1 VCELNHI
8 SDVSHITPLSK
19 NYVVL
24 WKGYFRR
31 KKTSNNNPPVYC
43 YLPKLLL
50 AVGFSD
56 QSVTC
61 FLICQCGIQ
70 HLVHLLV
77 MVTGV
82 SKSLEC
88 VKDDDRGRREPA
100 GGPHGPVCPSL

>member
-1 VCELNHI
+1 MERI
-8 SDVSHITPLSK
+8 FSSE
-19 NYVVL
+19 
-24 WKGYFRR
+24 
-31 KKTSNNNPPVYC
+31 KKTSNNNPSVYS
-43 YLPKLLL
+43 YVPKLPL

-56 QSVTC
+56 QTVSC